1 MTESIQVNNQTFTMH
16 CSGALF
22 WEEKSTLIVSDI
34 HFGKI
39 SHFRKHGAA
48 VPQKAIQK
56 NFMLLEAIVTQFKP
70 KSICFLGDLFHS
82 SMNTE
87 WNLFE
92 DWVTKTTAK
101 LVLVAGNHDIISPLK
116 YEALNIEVIQEIVTQ
131 GFLFTHHPEERKGL
145 FNFAGHI
152 HPAIRLKG
160 SGRQVLKL
168 ACFYKSDHQMILPAF
183 GEFTG
188 TFSLRPTKEHEVFV
202 ITKDEIFKID
212 IASSVI

>member
-1 MTESIQVNNQTFTMH
+1 MTEAIVLNGQTFTMH

-56 NFMLLEAIVTQFKP
+56 NFTLLEAIVNQFEP

-82 SMNTE
+82 SMNSE

-92 DWVTKTTAK
+92 DWVAKTAAK
-101 LVLVAGNHDIISPLK
+101 LFLVAGNHDIISPLK
-116 YEALNIEVIQEIVTQ
+116 YEALGIEVINEIITQ
-131 GFLFTHHPEERKGL
+131 GFLFTHHPEEREGH

-152 HPAIRLKG
+152 HPSIKLKG
-160 SGRQVLKL
+160 TGRQFLKL
-168 ACFYKSDHQMILPAF
+168 ACFFKSKNQMILPAF

-188 TFSLRPTKEHEVFV
+188 TFTLVPSKENEVYA

-212 IASSVI
+212 TAPPII

>member
-1 MTESIQVNNQTFTMH
+1 MTESIVLNGQTFTLH

-56 NFMLLEAIVTQFKP
+56 NFTLLETIVTQFTP
-70 KSICFLGDLFHS
+70 KNICFLGDLFHS
-82 SMNTE
+82 SLNAE
-87 WNLFE
+87 WILFE
-92 DWVTKTTAK
+92 NWVATTNAQ
-101 LVLVAGNHDIISPLK
+101 LYLVAGNHDIISPLR
-116 YEALNIEVIQEIVTQ
+116 YEALNIQVVSEIVTQ
-131 GFLFTHHPEERKGL
+131 GFLLTHHPEEREGL

-152 HPAIRLKG
+152 HPAIKLKG
-160 SGRQVLKL
+160 IGKQFLKL
-168 ACFYKSDHQMILPAF
+168 ACFFKSNNQMILPAF

-188 TFSLRPTKEHEVFV
+188 TFVLQPTKENEVYA
-202 ITKDEIFKID
+202 IAKEEIFKIK
-212 IASSVI
+212 IES